1 MPTVLVYPSTM
12 STDIHK
18 FELVAGDVAYRGS
31 GEVTGHLGW
40 DNDRKSYRMSEHNGD
55 LRVLTYTGSIGWF
68 ALEDAASKAA
78 SPATLTVLRER
89 ASDQSL
95 QALGTLP
102 NTSRPA
108 ALGKPGE
115 QVYGVRFVGDRG
127 YLVTFR
133 RADPLYVLDL
143 SNPADPKA
151 LGELTVAGF
160 SDQLVPLAHDLLL
173 GVGRDADDQG
183 VVGGIKL
190 ALFDVADPAKPSQRA
205 SFVMGGTY
213 SSSAADYSRHGLNLF
228 MRGNVARIA
237 LPVNLA
243 PPGPT
248 FAPGGWQSGLARFE
262 VDTAA
267 RTMREK
273 PMVGASSGDGP
284 RSPLAGTQPADRGP
298 GLLPG
303 CRGTE
308 RPHLVSQAS
317 TRGVQQHAVLRCRG
331 GHEPPRSAARASSI
345 ASSCDGLKMDDKAGF
360 VLRIET
366 VINHPEEFRARRQVL
381 RDGKRRIEWVALRK
395 GRGASVLPPRDLA
408 AGQRLFLRCPG
419 SMVVYGGPGVQPIG
433 ATRRLLVLNFLA
445 GNQAVAA
452 RESMRA
458 RRGPGAG
465 FRWPASRVKAKA
477 CSALVGRR

>member
-1 MPTVLVYPSTM
+1 
-12 STDIHK
+12 
-18 FELVAGDVAYRGS
+18 VAGDVAYRGS

-284 RSPLAGTQPADRGP
+284 RSPWL
-298 GLLPG
+298 
-303 CRGTE
+303 E
-308 RPHLVSQAS
+308 RSLQ
-317 TRGVQQHAVLRCRG
+317 
-331 GHEPPRSAARASSI
+331 
-345 ASSCDGLKMDDKAGF
+345 
-360 VLRIET
+360 IED
-366 VINHPEEFRARRQVL
+366 QVFYL
-381 RDGKRRIEWVALRK
+381 
-395 GRGASVLPPRDLA
+395 
-408 AGQRLFLRCPG
+408 
-419 SMVVYGGPGVQPIG
+419 
-433 ATRRLLVLNFLA
+433 
-445 GNQAVAA
+445 
-452 RESMRA
+452 
-458 RRGPGAG
+458 GAG
-465 FRWPASRVKAKA
+465 EL
-477 CSALVGRR
+477 SAHTW